1 MAGEQLDAVLK
12 SVSAKSGK
20 DGFSALPEG
29 VTITLYLAHDGASL
43 SVPKVEAVKNE
54 GDLVFARTVKRE
66 TFCFV
71 KADIFAVAT
80 DGTATAAGES
90 PRRAGFGG

>member
-12 SVSAKSGK
+12 SVNAKSGK
-20 DGFSALPEG
+20 DGFAALPDG
-29 VTITLYLAHDGASL
+29 VTLTLYLAHDGASL
-43 SVPKVEAVKNE
+43 SVQKVEAVKTDGE
-54 GDLVFARTVKRE
+54 IIFARTTKRE
-66 TFCFV
+66 TFAV
-71 KADIFAVAT
+71 AKADIFAVAT